1 MGATRIFAAGSA
13 LLALAAC
20 SVGSDGSGGG
30 LRQSLGLAAPPP
42 DEFLVVSRRPLEA
55 PPDFNA
61 LPQPRPGAASRVDP
75 DPEAEARAALLG
87 EGGASGAGGASASET
102 AILSA
107 TGAATLEPVDRAAI
121 AAAAPPPERRF
132 GLDSFLGF
140 EIDQSGGD
148 PDRLDSREEAE
159 RLRARG
165 VQTPAPPPAEE

>member
-1 MGATRIFAAGSA
+1 MGATRILAAGSA

-20 SVGSDGSGGG
+20 SVGSDGSGG

-55 PPDFNA
+55 PPDFNS
-61 LPQPRPGAASRVDP
+61 LPQPRPGAPSRVDP

-87 EGGASGAGGASASET
+87 EGGAGGAGGASASET

-107 TGAATLEPVDRAAI
+107 AGAATLEPVDRAAI

-132 GLDSFLGF
+132 GLDSFFGF
-140 EIDQSGGD
+140 EISQSGGD

-159 RLRARG
+159 RLRAQG
-165 VQTPAPPPAEE
+165 VQPPAPPPAEE